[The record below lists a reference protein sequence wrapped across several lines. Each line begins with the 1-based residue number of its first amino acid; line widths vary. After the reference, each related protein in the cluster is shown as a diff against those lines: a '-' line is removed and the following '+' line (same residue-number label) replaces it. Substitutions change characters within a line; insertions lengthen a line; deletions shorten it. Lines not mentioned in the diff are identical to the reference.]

1 MKSGFAFVD
10 KPLGITSHDVVNQ
23 VRRVVGTKKVGHA
36 GTLDPFAT
44 GLLILGINKA
54 TRLLGF
60 LLGLDKSY
68 RATMRLGATT
78 DTDDHTGSITAQ
90 TSTSNL
96 TETEIHQAFASHF
109 GTRMQ
114 VPSAYSAKKI
124 KGVKAYELARSGI
137 NVLLDAKE
145 VQIFSL
151 QIQSIQAHLDVI
163 DVEFEVRCSSGTYI
177 RAIARDIGEELG
189 VGGHLRTL
197 ERTTIG
203 DFALA
208 EASSLNDLT
217 LCPML
222 EICSK
227 IMPTLEV
234 DTDIFLSV
242 QHGKELSLD
251 ANEGVSALVF
261 DNEVVAIIENTQGII
276 TYKAVLT

>member
-1 MKSGFAFVD
+1 MKSGFVFVD
-10 KPLGITSHDVVNQ
+10 KPLGMTSHDVVNQ

-68 RATMRLGATT
+68 RASMRLGVTT

-96 TETEIHQAFASHF
+96 TETEIRQAFATHV
-109 GTRMQ
+109 GARLQ
-114 VPSAYSAKKI
+114 VPSTFSAKKI

-137 NVLLDAKE
+137 NVSLEAKE
-145 VQIFSL
+145 VQISSL
-151 QIQSIQAHLDVI
+151 RIQSIQTQLDVV
-163 DVEFEVRCSSGTYI
+163 DVEFEVRCSSGSYI
-177 RAIARDIGEELG
+177 RAIARDIGNELG
-189 VGGHLRTL
+189 VGGHLTQL

-203 DFALA
+203 DFSLA
-208 EASSLNDLT
+208 QATSLNDLT
-217 LCPML
+217 LWPML
-222 EICSK
+222 EICEK
-227 IMPTLEV
+227 FLPLHEV
-234 DTDIFLSV
+234 NTDVLLSV
-242 QHGKELSLD
+242 QHGKELRLEVH
-251 ANEGVSALVF
+251 EGVSALVH

>member
-1 MKSGFAFVD
+1 MKSGFVFVD
-10 KPLGITSHDVVNQ
+10 KPLGMTSHDVVNQ

-68 RATMRLGATT
+68 RASMRLGVTT

-90 TSTSNL
+90 TATSNL
-96 TETEIHQAFASHF
+96 TETEIRQAFATHV
-109 GTRMQ
+109 GARLQ
-114 VPSAYSAKKI
+114 VPSTFSAKKI

-137 NVLLDAKE
+137 NVSLEAKE
-145 VQIFSL
+145 VQISSL
-151 QIQSIQAHLDVI
+151 RIQSIQTQLDVV
-163 DVEFEVRCSSGTYI
+163 DVEFEVRCSSGSYI
-177 RAIARDIGEELG
+177 RAIARDIGNELG
-189 VGGHLRTL
+189 VGGHLTQL

-203 DFALA
+203 DFSLA
-208 EASSLNDLT
+208 QATSLNDLT
-217 LCPML
+217 LWPML
-222 EICSK
+222 EICEK
-227 IMPTLEV
+227 FLPLHEV
-234 DTDIFLSV
+234 NTDVLLSV
-242 QHGKELSLD
+242 QHGKELRLEVH
-251 ANEGVSALVF
+251 EGVSALVH